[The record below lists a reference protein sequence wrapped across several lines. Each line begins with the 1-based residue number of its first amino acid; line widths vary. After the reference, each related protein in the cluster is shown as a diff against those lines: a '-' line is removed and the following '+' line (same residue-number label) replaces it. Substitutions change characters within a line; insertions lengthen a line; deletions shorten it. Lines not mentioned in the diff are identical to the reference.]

1 MSAVYH
7 VGGSDFILHVDL
19 ASQDAVKVQAVGA
32 KHLRYCRPIRGYG
45 SWQMLRPYSE
55 ASDGIF
61 MRDKRFFERIIAL
74 FLIAGLFFACLQITA
89 PFLRAFT
96 WATIMAVSTWSLFL
110 RLRHRLG
117 ERKKLAATVMALIL
131 ALAFL
136 LPGVVLVASLTDSIQ
151 SVAALATDLTT
162 LQLPDLP
169 SWVTGLPLVGERIT
183 SVWQSARMDMGTAL
197 EKLQPYIIAASQWLL
212 AEGAQM
218 GLALLEFLL
227 AIIFTGILYVTGE
240 SITAFVQR
248 FATRVGGESSLN
260 LLPVAVQTIRSV
272 AFGVIGTA
280 LIQAILSVGS
290 FVIAGVPG
298 VAVLGLFCF
307 VFAMLQIGTG
317 LVWLPLAIWLAY
329 QDQRGWAIFI
339 VVSGLTIN
347 IMDNFIKPYLIS
359 RQGAGIPTMLIFI
372 GVLGGLIAW
381 GFLGIFL
388 GATLLAIGYTVLHSW
403 LSQPAPAAAD

>member
-1 MSAVYH
+1 
-7 VGGSDFILHVDL
+7 
-19 ASQDAVKVQAVGA
+19 
-32 KHLRYCRPIRGYG
+32 
-45 SWQMLRPYSE
+45 
-55 ASDGIF
+55 
-61 MRDKRFFERIIAL
+61 MRDNQFFERTIAL

-96 WATIMAVSTWSLFL
+96 WATIMAVSTWPLFSQ
-110 RLRHRLG
+110 LRHRLG
-117 ERKKLAATVMALIL
+117 ERKKLAATAMALTL

-136 LPGVVLVASLTDSIQ
+136 LPGVLLVTSLTDSIQ

-162 LQLPDLP
+162 LKLPDLP
-169 SWVTGLPLVGERIT
+169 SWIAGLPLVGERIAG
-183 SVWQSARMDMGTAL
+183 VWQSARTDMGTAL
-197 EKLQPYIIAASQWLL
+197 EKLQPYIITASQWLL
-212 AEGAQM
+212 AEGAQL

-240 SITAFVQR
+240 SLTALVKR
-248 FATRVGGESSLN
+248 FATQVGGESSLN

-280 LIQAILSVGS
+280 LIQAVLSVVS
-290 FVIAGVPG
+290 FVIAGIPG

-359 RQGAGIPTMLIFI
+359 RQGAGIPTILIFI

-403 LSQPAPAAAD
+403 LNQPASVAAD

>member
-1 MSAVYH
+1 M
-7 VGGSDFILHVDL
+7 DL
-19 ASQDAVKVQAVGA
+19 QEARQAVRTDTP
-32 KHLRYCRPIRGYG
+32 LTR
-45 SWQMLRPYSE
+45 SE
-55 ASDGIF
+55 NTPNG
-61 MRDKRFFERIIAL
+61 RHEQFFEKTISL
-74 FLIAGLFFACLQITA
+74 FLIATLFLACVQITA

-96 WATIMAVSTWSLFL
+96 WAIIMAVSTWPLFL
-110 RLRHRLG
+110 QLRHRLG
-117 ERKKLAATVMALIL
+117 ERKKLAATVMALTL

-136 LPGVVLVASLTDSIQ
+136 LPGVLLVTSLTDSIQ

-162 LQLPDLP
+162 LKLPALP
-169 SWVTGLPLVGERIT
+169 SWVTGLPLVGERIA
-183 SVWQSARMDMGTAL
+183 SVWQSARMDMGAAL
-197 EKLQPYIIAASQWLL
+197 EKLQPYIITATQWLL
-212 AEGAQM
+212 AEGAQL
-218 GLALLEFLL
+218 GLTLLEFLL
-227 AIIFTGILYVTGE
+227 AIVFTGILYGTGE
-240 SITAFVQR
+240 NLTALVKR
-248 FATRVGGESSLN
+248 FATRVGGESSLH
-260 LLPVAVQTIRSV
+260 LLSVAVQTIRSV

-329 QDQRGWAIFI
+329 QDQRGWGIFI

-359 RQGAGIPTMLIFI
+359 RQGAGIPTVLIFI

-403 LSQPAPAAAD
+403 LNQPVSA